1 MFVLFYFLF
10 LFKQKTAYEMRISDW
25 SSDVCSSDLSS
36 RDRRLREA
44 ADAGAAGSALRRT
57 GWPPHRRGG
66 GGAPGRATGA
76 HAGSVGRRGS
86 AVIAAGCGRARR
98 CRPALAA
105 HAEIPPALDRGV
117 ARDSGQ
123 AWAGGWGGSPEE
135 RR

>member
-76 HAGSVGRRGS
+76 HAGSVGRRRS
-86 AVIAAGCGRARR
+86 
-98 CRPALAA
+98 
-105 HAEIPPALDRGV
+105 
-117 ARDSGQ
+117 
-123 AWAGGWGGSPEE
+123 EE
-135 RR
+135 RRVGKECVSTCRYRWAAYHSKKKTSVPRQMSQVNMQTNKISRYEK